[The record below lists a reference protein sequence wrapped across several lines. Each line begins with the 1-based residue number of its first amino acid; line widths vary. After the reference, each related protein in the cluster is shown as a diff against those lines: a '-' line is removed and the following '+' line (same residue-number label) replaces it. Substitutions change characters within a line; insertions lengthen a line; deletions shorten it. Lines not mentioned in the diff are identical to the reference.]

1 MVSAEDLLPA
11 NPDVLEGVDDLMEL
25 SYLNEPSVLHNLQ
38 YRYSHDLIYVCLI
51 INLVLSKFLSIFII
65 VADNIVILTVEH
77 VWTCSNSNQS
87 IQKG

>member
-1 MVSAEDLLPA
+1 MEDLLPA

-51 INLVLSKFLSIFII
+51 IHFVPSKFLSIF
-65 VADNIVILTVEH
+65 VTFTDKFV
-77 VWTCSNSNQS
+77 CPP
-87 IQKG
+87 